1 MRLVVT
7 GGAGFIGSAVVRL
20 AIARGHAVLN
30 IDALTYAGCLANLE
44 TAQESERYRFAR
56 IDIRTRDALA
66 RAIAEFAPDAIMHLA
81 AESHVDR
88 SIAGPS
94 DFIETNVLGTFNLLE
109 ASREYW
115 VQAEQPDSFRFLHV
129 STDEVFGSLGST
141 GTFTEDSPHD
151 PSSPYSASKAASD
164 HLVSA
169 WHKTY
174 GLPIVLTRCSNNYG
188 PYQFPEKL
196 IPSIIV
202 NAVSGRD
209 LPVYGTGSNIRD
221 WLHVSDH
228 AEALMLVLER
238 GEVGQSYNIGAG
250 NEFSNL
256 ELVERIC
263 VILDRLKPKQGG
275 QYSDLIN
282 FVDDR
287 PGHDWRYA
295 IDASKIREELGWR
308 PTIPFDAGLESTISW
323 YLDNLGK
330 WPPLI
335 ERCGVAPARIG
346 AGAL

>member
-1 MRLVVT
+1 MRLAVT

-20 AIARGHAVLN
+20 AIARGHEVLN

-56 IDIRTRDALA
+56 IDIRARDALA
-66 RAIAEFAPDAIMHLA
+66 RTIAEFAPHAIMHLA

-94 DFIETNVLGTFNLLE
+94 DFIETNVLGTFNVLE
-109 ASREYW
+109 AAREYW
-115 VQAEQPDSFRFLHV
+115 VQAKQPDSFRLLHV

-164 HLVSA
+164 HLSSA

-174 GLPIVLTRCSNNYG
+174 GLPVALTRCSNNYG

-196 IPSIIV
+196 IPRIIM
-202 NAVSGRD
+202 NAVSGQK

-228 AEALMLVLER
+228 AEALMLVLEC

-250 NEFSNL
+250 NECSNL

-295 IDASKIREELGWR
+295 INASKIREELGWR
-308 PTIPFDAGLESTISW
+308 PAIPFDAGLESTISW

-335 ERCGVAPARIG
+335 ERCGVAAAKID
-346 AGAL
+346 AGAM